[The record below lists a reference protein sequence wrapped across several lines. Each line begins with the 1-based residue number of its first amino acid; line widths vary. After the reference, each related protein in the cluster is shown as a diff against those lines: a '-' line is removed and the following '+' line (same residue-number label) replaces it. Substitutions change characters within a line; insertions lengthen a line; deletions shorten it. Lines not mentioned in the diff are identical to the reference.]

1 MRTLKALCFMPVIT
15 VLATLGLPL
24 VAQDSDRMRETVK
37 RLETALAQ
45 IEARLQTM
53 HGTEGA
59 AQGSALEQIQ
69 REQAALRAQLETR
82 DGEIAKLRASLD
94 AQVTTAQRLADDR
107 ARQIATLDAELKA
120 TSIRASQQEVQ
131 LAQARDDA
139 KRTVASLS
147 AAEIQLGAMAEDRN
161 ALTTALH
168 ERDQR
173 LAQQT
178 EQAARAAAVALERE
192 QQTAALSREIEA
204 LRGQLAETQATAEAQ
219 RRAAAA
225 RLQTALDD
233 LDTALHSPP
242 SATEPKTTNVK
253 TEAGSVQVHHH
264 GPGDIILNFHGA
276 PPPTSVPPKPRIEI

>member
-45 IEARLQTM
+45 IESRLQTM

-59 AQGSALEQIQ
+59 AQGSALEQVQ
-69 REQAALRAQLETR
+69 REQAALRAQLATR
-82 DGEIAKLRASLD
+82 DDEIAKLRANLE
-94 AQVTTAQRLADDR
+94 AQATAAQRFADDR
-107 ARQIATLDAELKA
+107 ARQIAALEAKLPAAAVQAAQHQD
-120 TSIRASQQEVQ
+120 Q
-131 LAQARDDA
+131 LAQARA
-139 KRTVASLS
+139 EVELTVARLT
-147 AAEIQLGAMAEDRN
+147 AAEAQLGAMAEERN
-161 ALTTALH
+161 TLTTAIG
-168 ERDQR
+168 ERDRR

-178 EQAARAAAVALERE
+178 EETARAAAVALERE

-219 RRAAAA
+219 RREAAA
-225 RLQTALDD
+225 RLQTALND
-233 LDTALHSPP
+233 LDTALHRPP
-242 SATEPKTTNVK
+242 SATEPETTTLK

-276 PPPTSVPPKPRIEI
+276 SPTPSVPPKPRIEI

>member
-59 AQGSALEQIQ
+59 AQGSALEQVQ
-69 REQAALRAQLETR
+69 REQAALRAQLVAR
-82 DGEIAKLRASLD
+82 DDEIAKLRANLD
-94 AQVTTAQRLADDR
+94 AQVTTAQLADDR
-107 ARQIATLDAELKA
+107 ARQLATLNAELKA
-120 TSIRASQQEVQ
+120 TSNRAAQQEVQ
-131 LAQARDDA
+131 LAQARDDV
-139 KRTVASLS
+139 KRTVASLT
-147 AAEIQLGAMAEDRN
+147 AAETQLGALAEDRN
-161 ALTTALH
+161 ALTTALR

-178 EQAARAAAVALERE
+178 EETARAAAVALERE

-219 RRAAAA
+219 RREAAA

-233 LDTALHSPP
+233 LDTALHRPP
-242 SATEPKTTNVK
+242 SATEPETTNVK